1 MPEDELREEGAEPEE
16 EREPDVVSL
25 NQLTED
31 EFAENDLEDGILDE
45 EGLEVDEDEDEDED
59 PLVEEDAE

>member
-25 NQLTED
+25 NQLTEE
-31 EFAENDLEDGILDE
+31 EFDENDLEDGVLGE
-45 EGLEVDEDEDEDED
+45 EAVEEEEDEDED
-59 PLVEEDAE
+59 PLLEEDEE